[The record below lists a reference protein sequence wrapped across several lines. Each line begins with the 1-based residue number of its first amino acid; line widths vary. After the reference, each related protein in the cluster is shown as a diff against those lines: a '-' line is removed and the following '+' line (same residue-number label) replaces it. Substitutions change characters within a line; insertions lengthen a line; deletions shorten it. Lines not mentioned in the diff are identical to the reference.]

1 MDEAAATR
9 HRTTPPRS
17 RWRAA
22 LLSLLPL
29 ITVAL
34 WLLPTPAHAE
44 IMATASCER
53 SPDHG
58 CVEINVFGTDRE
70 RVADVTVTL
79 TSPTGESADAA
90 STASGPVVFQTD
102 TAEDYTA
109 VLDPATLPT
118 AFASATDLE
127 RTLTVQFGSTARGT
141 FDLTTAAPASPRAS
155 ASATPADDPSATTP
169 TTDAS
174 RSALTDRTIQ
184 QFASGLRF
192 GLMLALA
199 AVGAN
204 LIYGTTRL
212 SNFAHGEQVTL
223 GAVVTFLLVQV
234 GLPLLAAGTIA
245 VALCAAT
252 GWLQDAA
259 LWHPLR
265 KRGTPI
271 TQVMIVTIGLS
282 IALQFLIQFLVGT
295 GTFQVVTGNPTTF
308 TLGPVTMTT
317 MSYLAMGI
325 SVVVLTSLAF
335 FLTRTRLGRAT
346 RAVSDNPAL
355 AAATGINPNLVIRL
369 VWTLAAGLAGLAGL
383 LFALMYGAANWNMGL
398 QVLLLMFAAITL
410 GGLGTAWGA
419 LAGSLIIGLAVEM
432 SSLLIPSDL
441 RYATALFI
449 LIIVLLAR
457 PQGILGLRDRIG

>member
-1 MDEAAATR
+1 
-9 HRTTPPRS
+9 
-17 RWRAA
+17 
-22 LLSLLPL
+22 
-29 ITVAL
+29 
-34 WLLPTPAHAE
+34 
-44 IMATASCER
+44 
-53 SPDHG
+53 
-58 CVEINVFGTDRE
+58 
-70 RVADVTVTL
+70 
-79 TSPTGESADAA
+79 
-90 STASGPVVFQTD
+90 
-102 TAEDYTA
+102 
-109 VLDPATLPT
+109 
-118 AFASATDLE
+118 
-127 RTLTVQFGSTARGT
+127 
-141 FDLTTAAPASPRAS
+141 
-155 ASATPADDPSATTP
+155 
-169 TTDAS
+169 
-174 RSALTDRTIQ
+174 
-184 QFASGLRF
+184 
-192 GLMLALA
+192 MLALA

-308 TLGPVTMTT
+308 TIGPVTMTT

-325 SVVVLTSLAF
+325 SIVVLTSLAF

-398 QVLLLMFAAITL
+398 QMLLLMFAAITL

-441 RYATALFI
+441 RYATALLI
-449 LIIVLLAR
+449 LIIVLLVR
-457 PQGILGLRDRIG
+457 PQGIFGLRDRIG